1 MYLCPVVYILVG
13 ECKRVCVS
21 HTVKALLVDY
31 SAAGQGFIVL
41 LVTHQ
46 RVHAQDGWK
55 KRRRLKNEHF
65 LRKKRIEKEKAREQC
80 WHWVDLLIG
89 LQPYTRPPCTSR
101 FQHRNQGKH
110 EKKKKRKKKTCTLY
124 GFSSRVLALT
134 SATTADLLLLAG
146 RSQINVQYTLFVIKN
161 NEISA
166 SQGKKSMMWSGSR
179 KSEIC
184 FQPSSY
190 SDTINRESLPCF
202 FVREIESIWLF
213 IWLLNAVKCVHCNKL
228 RGLFTTSISHFKSP
242 SSNSSRVG

>member
-1 MYLCPVVYILVG
+1 MPRMAGRREGDWRMNISWEKKGSRKRKQESSADTEWTYWLACNLTPDHHAPVAFSIAI
-13 ECKRVCVS
+13 
-21 HTVKALLVDY
+21 KA
-31 SAAGQGFIVL
+31 SM
-41 LVTHQ
+41 
-46 RVHAQDGWK
+46 
-55 KRRRLKNEHF
+55 RR
-65 LRKKRIEKEKAREQC
+65 
-80 WHWVDLLIG
+80 
-89 LQPYTRPPCTSR
+89 
-101 FQHRNQGKH
+101 
-110 EKKKKRKKKTCTLY
+110 KKKRKKKTCTLY

-166 SQGKKSMMWSGSR
+166 SQGKKSMMCSGSR